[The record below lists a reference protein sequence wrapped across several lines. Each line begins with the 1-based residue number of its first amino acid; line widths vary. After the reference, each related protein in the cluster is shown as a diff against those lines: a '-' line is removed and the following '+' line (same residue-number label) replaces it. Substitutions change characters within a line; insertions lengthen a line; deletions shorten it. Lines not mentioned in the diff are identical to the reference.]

1 MSKPTHKMFKSRV
14 KKEKPAR
21 KRAIEDGDVDDGDA
35 ELSLEELR
43 ELKEDQKFRERKR
56 LQSDGRK
63 TTTAATEATTSATSD
78 SSLSTLDGQ
87 FMTQSADLPVDPFEA
102 IKNKYIEAK
111 LKEKYAPTTTTD
123 SPIISKERS
132 EELELYSI
140 PEHLRHQPTD
150 HSAERGNILSKGSG
164 IPEIELGAV
173 DPAKALEATKEAL
186 KGRAIHESHHHS
198 SSTGLPVNMSVNYT
212 QHKVDHLTKP
222 KEGIS
227 NDQQLQKD

>member
-150 HSAERGNILSKGSG
+150 HSVRARPIDTRLTLQYHRLSVVTFC
-164 IPEIELGAV
+164 PR
-173 DPAKALEATKEAL
+173 ALASL
-186 KGRAIHESHHHS
+186 KLNWVQLI
-198 SSTGLPVNMSVNYT
+198 
-212 QHKVDHLTKP
+212 
-222 KEGIS
+222 
-227 NDQQLQKD
+227 LQKHWKRQRRL